1 MSQTLYCRP
10 RIKLAKAK
18 CKQICCCWVEAYFG
32 AGASSLGEVLCGSF
46 SKSTA
51 ESVYLCSCCLC
62 SEWSVGDPEI
72 RCARWGINKE
82 KHKKA
87 VRSETQNKKAAQ
99 TSQTSSNASLHLATS
114 GLSFGDDASCP
125 SCGVVLVVS
134 SEPDKG
140 DMNESDRRICISCEL
155 ILVPSSR
162 RAVRSLLSKR
172 SVSMF
177 SSSVTP
183 IF

>member
-1 MSQTLYCRP
+1 
-10 RIKLAKAK
+10 
-18 CKQICCCWVEAYFG
+18 
-32 AGASSLGEVLCGSF
+32 VLCGSF

-51 ESVYLCSCCLC
+51 ESAYLCSCCVC

-72 RCARWGINKE
+72 RCARRGIKKE
-82 KHKKA
+82 KHRKA

-99 TSQTSSNASLHLATS
+99 ISQTSSNASLHLATS

-125 SCGVVLVVS
+125 SCGVVRVVS

-162 RAVRSLLSKR
+162 RAVRSLLSNR

-183 IF
+183 IFENQVARRKQKRGLYVFFWEKMRDGDFRDILSSALLIQLQ